1 MGEPFRLTH
10 PSHLLMSQS
19 KKFILI
25 TGVSTG
31 IGYGAVGYFLKRGYH
46 VLGSVRSEKDQQ
58 RLTKDFPQDFT
69 CLRFELTNTEEIA
82 SAVQEVATLLDGR
95 LLTALVN
102 NAGST
107 TPGPMQLLENEHF
120 ERQIQINLF
129 GTRNVT
135 NAFLPFLGAKSDRAS
150 DQTPGKI
157 IMLSSI
163 SGVLNTPIN
172 GTYCVSKHAI
182 ESLGEVYRRE
192 LHMYGI
198 DVISIQPGPIQ
209 SEIWNKNQNQ
219 MERFMDSDYGS
230 MIKSA
235 EDLIQEARGLAQST
249 DVISQLIEKII
260 NSRRPRTAYIV
271 NSRKWIVTAL
281 AHWLP
286 ARWVDF
292 LIRRQFKPKS

>member
-1 MGEPFRLTH
+1 MGELFRLA
-10 PSHLLMSQS
+10 PRPDLVMEES

-31 IGYGAVGYFLKRGYH
+31 IGYGAVGYFLKMGYH

-58 RLTKDFPQDFT
+58 RLTKDFPQNFT
-69 CLRFELTNTEEIA
+69 CLRFDVTDSEAIA
-82 SAVQEVATLLDGR
+82 EAAQEVTTLLDGS

-107 TPGPMQLLENEHF
+107 SPGPMQLLEKEEF
-120 ERQIQINLF
+120 ERQIEINLF

-135 NAFLPFLGAKSDRAS
+135 NAFLPHLGAKSGRPS
-150 DQTPGKI
+150 DQKAGKI

-172 GTYCVSKHAI
+172 GTYCISKHAI

-192 LHMYGI
+192 LQMYGV

-219 MERFMDSDYGS
+219 MERFMESDYGP
-230 MIKSA
+230 MIQSV
-235 EDLIQEARGLAQST
+235 EEIIEEARGIAQST
-249 DVISQLIEKII
+249 DVISELIEKII
-260 NSRRPRTAYIV
+260 NSRKPRTAYIV
-271 NSRKWIVTAL
+271 HSRKWSVTAL

-292 LIRRQFKPKS
+292 LIARQFKQK

>member
-1 MGEPFRLTH
+1 MNQT
-10 PSHLLMSQS
+10 

-31 IGYGAVGYFLKRGYH
+31 IGYGAVGDFLEKGYH
-46 VLGSVRSEKDQQ
+46 VVGSVRSEKDQA
-58 RLTKDFPQDFT
+58 RLAKEFPQDFT
-69 CLRFELTNTEEIA
+69 CLLFDLTKSEEIEKA
-82 SAVQEVATLLDGR
+82 AQEVTTLLEGR

-102 NAGST
+102 NAGGT
-107 TPGPMQLLENEHF
+107 APGPIQLLEKDEF

-135 NAFLPFLGAKSDRAS
+135 NAFLPHLGATSERPSGQK
-150 DQTPGKI
+150 PGKI
-157 IMLSSI
+157 IMVSSI

-219 MERFMDSDYGS
+219 MDRFMNSDYGP
-230 MIKSA
+230 MIKSV
-235 EDLIQEARGLAQST
+235 EDILEEAREISQPT
-249 DVISQLIEKII
+249 KVISQLIEKII
-260 NSRRPRTAYIV
+260 DARNPRTAYIV
-271 NSRKWIVTAL
+271 HSRKWIVTAL

-292 LIRRQFKPKS
+292 LISRQFKQK